1 MPSRARYP
9 ARMPD
14 VTETTARFLAI
25 RPDLIGIGYRMTGS
39 LSVAEDLAQDA
50 FLRWHAA
57 GPDTIEHPRAWLV
70 RVMTRLCLDW
80 LRSSAHRYEH
90 YVGPWLPEPVLDTQ
104 DAPQIRQHVREQ
116 DLSMAFL
123 CALQTLS
130 PTERA
135 AFILHDLFEMSF
147 DELADLLQRSEAA
160 CRQMASRARKH
171 LRQPGTRHPMDRE
184 AGRKLT
190 EAFLRASRLGD
201 ETGLRTLLSQ
211 DVRFVSDGGGV
222 RPAARK
228 IVEGIGKVSR
238 LFVGLAR
245 KRQYRVPPVLYRG
258 LINGEPGFVTLEDDG
273 LPQVT
278 TLAWRGGHV
287 VAVYVVRNP
296 DKLRGIQIKE

>member
-1 MPSRARYP
+1 
-9 ARMPD
+9 MPD
-14 VTETTARFLAI
+14 ATETTVCFLAI
-25 RPDLIGIGYRMTGS
+25 RPDLIGIAYRMTGS

-57 GPDTIEHPRAWLV
+57 GPDTIAHPRAWLV

-104 DAPQIRQHVREQ
+104 DAPQIRQHAHEQ

-123 CALQTLS
+123 SALQALS
-130 PTERA
+130 PAERA
-135 AFILHDLFEMSF
+135 AFILHDLFEMPF

-171 LRQPGTRHPMDRE
+171 LKQPETRHPMDRE

-190 EAFLRASRLGD
+190 EAFLQASRLGD
-201 ETGLRTLLSQ
+201 ETGLRTLLSH

-228 IVEGIGKVSR
+228 IIEGIGKVSR

-245 KRQYRVPPVLYRG
+245 KRQYRVPPVLYQG

-278 TLAWRGGHV
+278 TLTCCEGRVLAIQ
-287 VAVYVVRNP
+287 VVRNP
-296 DKLRGIQIKE
+296 EKLMGIGR

>member
-1 MPSRARYP
+1 
-9 ARMPD
+9 MPD
-14 VTETTARFLAI
+14 AADATARFLAV
-25 RPDLIGIGYRMTGS
+25 RPDLIGIAYRMTGS
-39 LSVAEDLAQDA
+39 LAVAEDLAQEA

-57 GPDTIEHPRAWLV
+57 ARGTIDHPRAWLA
-70 RVMTRLCLDW
+70 RVVTRLCLDW

-104 DAPQIRQHVREQ
+104 DAPQIRQHVWEQ

-123 CALQTLS
+123 SALQALS
-130 PTERA
+130 PAERA
-135 AFILHDLFEMSF
+135 AFILHDLFEMPF
-147 DELADLLQRSEAA
+147 DELAELLQRSEAA

-171 LRQPGTRHPMDRE
+171 LRQPGPRHPMDRE

-190 EAFLRASRLGD
+190 EAFLQASRLGD
-201 ETGLRTLLSQ
+201 ETALRTLLSQ

-228 IVEGIGKVSR
+228 IIEGIGKVSR
-238 LFVGLAR
+238 LLAGLAR
-245 KRQYRVPPVLYRG
+245 KRQYRAPPVLYQG
-258 LINGEPGFVTLEDDG
+258 LVNGEPGFVTLEEDG

-278 TLAWRGGHV
+278 TLSCYEGRV

-296 DKLRGIQIKE
+296 GKLRGMLPG